1 MDTVFGKIIAGEIQA
16 EKLYE
21 DEHCIVIPD
30 INPAAPVHLLVIPKK
45 PLAMLSE
52 ADEDDQLLLGHLMLV
67 VAKMANQLG
76 VADGYRVIINNGAGG
91 GQTVFHLHIHIIA
104 GFEMKESDM

>member
-1 MDTVFGKIIAGEIQA
+1 MDTVFSKIISGEIPA

-21 DEHCIVIPD
+21 DEHCMVIPD
-30 INPAAPVHLLVIPKK
+30 INPAAPVHVLVIPKK
-45 PLAMLSE
+45 PLAMLSSV
-52 ADEDDQLLLGHLMLV
+52 DESDQALLGHLMLV
-67 VAKMANQLG
+67 VTKMADQLG
-76 VADGYRVIINNGAGG
+76 VADGYRVIINNGSDG

>member
-1 MDTVFGKIIAGEIQA
+1 MDTLFSKIISGEIPA

-21 DEHCIVIPD
+21 DEHCMVIPD
-30 INPAAPVHLLVIPKK
+30 INTAAQVHVLVIPKK
-45 PLAMLSE
+45 PLAMLSD

-67 VAKMANQLG
+67 VSKMASQLG
-76 VADGYRVIINNGAGG
+76 VADGYRVIINNGADG

-104 GFEMKESDM
+104 GFEMKESDI

>member
-1 MDTVFGKIIAGEIQA
+1 MDTVFSKIIAGEIPA

-21 DEHCIVIPD
+21 DEYCIAISD
-30 INPAAPVHLLVIPKK
+30 INPAAPVHVLVIPKK
-45 PLAMLSE
+45 PLAMLSA
-52 ADEDDQLLLGHLMLV
+52 ADDSDQALLGHLMLV
-67 VAKMANQLG
+67 VAKVAQQLG
-76 VADGYRVIINNGAGG
+76 VADGYRVIINNGADG